1 MNAVLLGLR
10 LGRWGVVGFS
20 GLAFFS
26 SFVQAVAYFQLAGR
40 TPAER
45 AAFGKSMTQLASS
58 LTLILPPP
66 MRLDTVG
73 GYVEWRS
80 FGGLAIVFAVWALV
94 SASGASRGDEERGLV
109 EVALAA
115 SVTRVGWIAAR
126 LTGFAAAS
134 FVAAAIGGLGL
145 VAGTING
152 GESVTLPAVLAQA
165 VALATVALSCYAL
178 TLFVGQLTSARI
190 ATASAGV
197 LLLALFLVNTL
208 SRTFT
213 SLTTVRWLSPF
224 RYYELNHP
232 LVSDGGLD
240 ARAMAVML
248 LIALIAGAAAA
259 AAFVARDLGSPLL
272 RLSVRSE
279 TTTYEVSRNRVW
291 RIPILRA
298 LYERRL
304 GIVVW
309 AAGISFLGAVFVSL
323 TKTIIQP
330 LMSIPALT
338 QFFGGFVQGRLYTSF
353 LGFFWLSTAEL
364 LFAAFAIAQV
374 ARWSAE
380 DSDGRLEI
388 ILSQPQSRAIVV
400 VERAVV
406 LAVGAAII
414 AALSGV
420 AVAIVSHNQ
429 GMEVSNQRLAEGSLL
444 LVPFALVFAAAGSVL
459 AAWNPRAAVGLLG
472 AFAFVSYMIAELG
485 PLFKWPA
492 WLQDVSAF
500 KLFGMPLS
508 SGIDRTG
515 LLTMIAIIIVGFGA
529 SILLMER
536 RDVGA

>member
-1 MNAVLLGLR
+1 MTAVVLGLR

-20 GLAFFS
+20 ALAFFS
-26 SFVQAVAYFQLAGR
+26 SLVQALAFFQFAGR

-80 FGGLAIVFAVWALV
+80 FGGLAIVFGVWALA
-94 SASGASRGDEERGLV
+94 SAGGAGRGDEERGLV

-115 SVTRVGWIAAR
+115 SLTRFGWIAAR
-126 LTGFAAAS
+126 FAGFAAAS
-134 FVAAAIGGLGL
+134 LVAAAIGGLGL
-145 VAGTING
+145 VVGAING
-152 GESVTLPAVLAQA
+152 GESVSLRAVLDQS
-165 VALATVALSCYAL
+165 VALAALAVSCYAL
-178 TLFVGQLTSARI
+178 TLLVGQLTSARI

-197 LLLALFLVNTL
+197 LLLSLFLVNTL

-213 SLTTVRWLSPF
+213 SLTSWRWLSPF

-232 LVSDGGLD
+232 LVPGSGLEV
-240 ARAMAVML
+240 RAMAVL
-248 LIALIAGAAAA
+248 LVIALVAAGAAAV
-259 AAFVARDLGSPLL
+259 AFASRDLGSPLL
-272 RLSVRSE
+272 RLPFRSE
-279 TTTYEVSRNRVW
+279 PTTYEASRSLVW
-291 RIPILRA
+291 RIPVLRG
-298 LYERRL
+298 LYERRSGL
-304 GIVVW
+304 LVW
-309 AAGISFLGAVFVSL
+309 AAGIAFLGAVFVSL
-323 TKTIIQP
+323 TKTVIQP

-353 LGFFWLSTAEL
+353 LGFFWLNTAEL
-364 LFAAFAIAQV
+364 LFAAFAIAQL

-380 DSDGRLEI
+380 DSDGRLEVV
-388 ILSQPQSRAIVV
+388 LSHPQSRSTVI

-406 LAVGAAII
+406 LALGATLITAV
-414 AALSGV
+414 SGV
-420 AVAIVSHNQ
+420 VVAIASHNQ
-429 GMEVSNQRLAEGSLL
+429 GMDISAGRLAEGSLL
-444 LVPFALVFAAAGSVL
+444 LIPFALVFAAAGSVL

-472 AFAFVSYMIAELG
+472 AFAFVSYLIAELG
-485 PLFKWPA
+485 PLFNWPV
-492 WLQDVSAF
+492 WLQDFSAF

-508 SGIDRTG
+508 SGIDRAG

>member
-1 MNAVLLGLR
+1 MTAVVLGLR

-20 GLAFFS
+20 ALAFFS
-26 SFVQAVAYFQLAGR
+26 SLVQALAFFQLAGR
-40 TPAER
+40 TPAEQ

-58 LTLILPPP
+58 LTLVLPPP

-80 FGGLAIVFAVWALV
+80 FGGLAIVFAVWALI
-94 SASGASRGDEERGLV
+94 SAGGAARGDEERGLV

-115 SVTRVGWIAAR
+115 SLTRFGWIASSF
-126 LTGFAAAS
+126 TGFAAAS
-134 FVAAAIGGLGL
+134 FVAAAFGGLGL
-145 VAGTING
+145 VVGALTG
-152 GESVTLPAVLAQA
+152 GESVSLRAVLEQS
-165 VALATVALSCYAL
+165 VALAALALSCYAL
-178 TLFVGQLTSARI
+178 TLLVGQLAGVRI

-197 LLLALFLVNTL
+197 LLLALFFVNTL

-213 SLTTVRWLSPF
+213 SLTSVRWLSPF
-224 RYYELNHP
+224 HYYELNHP
-232 LVSDGGLD
+232 LVPDAGLD
-240 ARAMAVML
+240 ARSTAVML
-248 LIALIAGAAAA
+248 LIALIAGGAAAV
-259 AAFVARDLGSPLL
+259 AFASRDLGSPLF
-272 RLSVRSE
+272 RLPVPSQP
-279 TTTYEVSRNRVW
+279 TTYEVSVNPVW
-291 RIPILRA
+291 RIPVLRGV
-298 LYERRL
+298 YERRL
-304 GIVVW
+304 GLLVW
-309 AAGISFLGAVFVSL
+309 AAGIAFLGAVFVSL
-323 TKTIIQP
+323 TKTVIQP

-380 DSDGRLEI
+380 DSDGRLEV
-388 ILSQPQSRAIVV
+388 ILSQPQSRATVV
-400 VERAVV
+400 VERATV
-406 LAVGAAII
+406 LAVGAAVI

-420 AVAIVSHNQ
+420 VVAVASHNQ
-429 GMEVSNQRLAEGSLL
+429 GMDVSSERLAEGSLL

-472 AFAFVSYMIAELG
+472 AFAFVSYVLAELG
-485 PLFKWPA
+485 PLLNWPA
-492 WLQDVSAF
+492 WLQDFSAF
-500 KLFGMPLS
+500 KLFGTPLS
-508 SGIDRTG
+508 SGIDRAG

>member
-1 MNAVLLGLR
+1 MTAVVLGLR

-20 GLAFFS
+20 ALAFFS
-26 SFVQAVAYFQLAGR
+26 SVVQALAFFQLAGR

-58 LTLILPPP
+58 LTLVLPPP

-80 FGGLAIVFAVWALV
+80 FGGLAIVFGVWALV
-94 SASGASRGDEERGLV
+94 SAGGAGRGDEERGLV

-115 SVTRVGWIAAR
+115 SLMRFEWIAAR
-126 LTGFAAAS
+126 FAGFAAAS
-134 FVAAAIGGLGL
+134 FVAAAFGGLGL
-145 VAGTING
+145 VVGAMTG
-152 GESVTLPAVLAQA
+152 GESVSLRAVLDQS
-165 VALATVALSCYAL
+165 VALAALAVSCYTL
-178 TLFVGQLTSARI
+178 TLLVGQLTSARI

-213 SLTTVRWLSPF
+213 SLTSWRWLSPF

-232 LVSDGGLD
+232 LVPGSGLEV
-240 ARAMAVML
+240 RAMAVLL
-248 LIALIAGAAAA
+248 LIALIAAGAAAL
-259 AAFVARDLGSPLL
+259 AFTSRDLGSPLL
-272 RLSVRSE
+272 RLPFRSE
-279 TTTYEVSRNRVW
+279 PTTYEASRSLVW
-291 RIPILRA
+291 RIPVLRG
-298 LYERRL
+298 LYERRIGL
-304 GIVVW
+304 LVW
-309 AAGISFLGAVFVSL
+309 SAGIAFLGAVFVSL

-353 LGFFWLSTAEL
+353 LGFFWLSVAEL

-380 DSDGRLEI
+380 DSDGRLEVV
-388 ILSQPQSRAIVV
+388 LSHPQSRSTVV

-406 LAVGAAII
+406 LALGATLI
-414 AALSGV
+414 AAVSGV
-420 AVAIVSHNQ
+420 VVAIASHNQ
-429 GMEVSNQRLAEGSLL
+429 GMDISAGRLAEGSVL

-472 AFAFVSYMIAELG
+472 AFAFVSYLIAELG

-492 WLQDVSAF
+492 WVQDFSAF

-508 SGIDRTG
+508 SGIDRSG
-515 LLTMIAIIIVGFGA
+515 LMTMIAIIIVGFGA
-529 SILLMER
+529 SILVMER